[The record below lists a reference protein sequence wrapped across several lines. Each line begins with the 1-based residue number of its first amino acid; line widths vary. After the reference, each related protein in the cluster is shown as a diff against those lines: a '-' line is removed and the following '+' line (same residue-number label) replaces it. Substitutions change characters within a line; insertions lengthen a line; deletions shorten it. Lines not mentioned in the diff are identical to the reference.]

1 MSTGPTLE
9 EMRTRLQEEIQHFGG
24 VMPERVALVW
34 HGYLAALIEW
44 GLITINEHAQLT
56 EMLPKI
62 PDNPVM
68 AVFLGR
74 E

>member
-9 EMRTRLQEEIQHFGG
+9 DMKARLRKEIDHFGG
-24 VMPERVALVW
+24 EMPERVALVW
-34 HGYLAALIEW
+34 DGYLAALIEW
-44 GLITINEHAQLT
+44 GLITVNEHAELA
-56 EMLPKI
+56 EMLPEI

-74 E
+74 G